1 MNGNL
6 RGKSPAGF
14 HYHFVAVVQRHGV
27 HLDQNLSRAHSW
39 DRDIVQLQVLPAY
52 CVDFPAFHRA
62 SAGCPLIW
70 LWDVLMLAQQPTQ

>member
-6 RGKSPAGF
+6 RGSPRPVSTTI
-14 HYHFVAVVQRHGV
+14 FVAVVQRDGV